1 MQDFLDCFESQRAGV
16 RVCIIAFACAQ
27 TFLLWRA
34 GYEMLD
40 LICFAVLGL
49 LLLASAVV
57 DARVRIIP
65 NVFMILGVC
74 LWLGYMLMLGC
85 TGTGVGADVFSL
97 ASARIAQSLLILI
110 VLILC
115 DRVLV
120 RVSTSGSA
128 AASAP
133 VSASASAPASAH
145 AHVPAAALSSARIG
159 FGDIKLLGLLG
170 LWTTPQIFLVLLCMS
185 SLFGCITALLLR
197 ARHFPWGPAI
207 YIAWLVCMCAPIELY
222 VGIFL

>member
-74 LWLGYMLMLGC
+74 LWLGYMLILGC
-85 TGTGVGADVFSL
+85 TGTGAGADVLSL

-120 RVSTSGSA
+120 RVSTAGSA

-133 VSASASAPASAH
+133 ASAR
-145 AHVPAAALSSARIG
+145 AHVPAATPSSARIG

-170 LWTTPQIFLVLLCMS
+170 LWTTPEIFLVLLCMS

-222 VGIFL
+222 AGIFL

>member
-65 NVFMILGVC
+65 NFFMILGVC

-85 TGTGVGADVFSL
+85 TGTGAGADVLSL
-97 ASARIAQSLLILI
+97 ASTRIAQSLLILI

-120 RVSTSGSA
+120 RVSTTGSA
-128 AASAP
+128 AA
-133 VSASASAPASAH
+133 SASASAPA
-145 AHVPAAALSSARIG
+145 HVPAATPSSARIG

-170 LWTTPQIFLVLLCMS
+170 LWTTPEIFLVLLCMS

-222 VGIFL
+222 VDIFL

>member
-16 RVCIIAFACAQ
+16 RVCISAFACAQ

-85 TGTGVGADVFSL
+85 TGTGAGADVLSL
-97 ASARIAQSLLILI
+97 ASTRIAQSLLILI

-120 RVSTSGSA
+120 RVSTTGSA
-128 AASAP
+128 AASP
-133 VSASASAPASAH
+133 SASAPA
-145 AHVPAAALSSARIG
+145 HVPAATPSSARIG
-159 FGDIKLLGLLG
+159 FGDLKLLGLLG
-170 LWTTPQIFLVLLCMS
+170 LWTTPEIFLVLLCMS

>member
-16 RVCIIAFACAQ
+16 RVCISAFACAQ

-85 TGTGVGADVFSL
+85 TGTGAGADVLSL
-97 ASARIAQSLLILI
+97 ASTRIAQSLLILI

-120 RVSTSGSA
+120 RVSTTGSA
-128 AASAP
+128 AA
-133 VSASASAPASAH
+133 SASASAPA
-145 AHVPAAALSSARIG
+145 HVPAATPSSARIG

-170 LWTTPQIFLVLLCMS
+170 LWTTPEIFLVLLCMS

-222 VGIFL
+222 ASIFL

>member
-74 LWLGYMLMLGC
+74 LWLAYMFVSGC
-85 TGTGVGADVFSL
+85 MGSFGDILPRVFT
-97 ASARIAQSLLILI
+97 RIAQSLLILI

-120 RVSTSGSA
+120 RVSTAGSA

-133 VSASASAPASAH
+133 VSAH
-145 AHVPAAALSSARIG
+145 AHVPAATPSSARIG

-170 LWTTPQIFLVLLCMS
+170 LWTTPEIFLVLLCMS

-222 VGIFL
+222 VDIFL